1 MAEVQTDEQPVNMI
15 EVNWCGKAH
24 MMTEEDAATIRKSIV
39 DRLRP
44 YVDALSKSL
53 KVNAK
58 IHEEYLETA
67 QLKNGF
73 LNAVSQVIVMK
84 VADVALWD
92 SAQKIVLDAAVGAAT
107 GAIAGKIDAKLFAPA
122 AAAAT
127 EAEAVEALGA
137 MAKSGKVPTESDLM
151 THFEK
156 FLIAS
161 LTGGAGAAVQRHRCT
176 LAPLATHGRT
186 ARTEPAV

>member
-44 YVDALSKSL
+44 YVDALSNSL
-53 KVNAK
+53 TVNAK

-84 VADVALWD
+84 VADVRFPNTALTTRAS
-92 SAQKIVLDAAVGAAT
+92 SAMSKVEGVTQL
-107 GAIAGKIDAKLFAPA
+107 KLPRFRRHFLLAQQ
-122 AAAAT
+122 
-127 EAEAVEALGA
+127 
-137 MAKSGKVPTESDLM
+137 SES
-151 THFEK
+151 
-156 FLIAS
+156 
-161 LTGGAGAAVQRHRCT
+161 
-176 LAPLATHGRT
+176 
-186 ARTEPAV
+186 